1 MAPGAKHSVALDG
14 GDAPEALEIGVAA
27 ELDGRTLGDGQ
38 FDRHLDDVV
47 DLDVGRAAHR
57 ALAQVRTNVP
67 TPGAARTRSG
77 EVARDEQDANTLLG
91 ENGQRRFEADNAAMG
106 PGCSLTQILDKR
118 GFAIPLGALGDN
130 ACRASDLLHGRGQA
144 DASASEDQLSSGRV
158 HAPLQFGD
166 SVVGPTDHNLA
177 DLPLPHRVVD
187 FGGGRPQMDEGN
199 LLVVPLEA
207 AELDRGVDGSLLPSD
222 DCRKL
227 VDVTTQDAEEA
238 QVGAVDEGKEERLG
252 FVVRLRKLTDA
263 RRRSNDYL
271 VADRHRRGRSLRT
284 SLGRD
289 TRTWRARASW
299 SGRCRGPAT
308 ARIAVE
314 VALDGAEDLAVL
326 SGVREVPH
334 IVGKPL
340 ERPLVVGPTGR

>member
-1 MAPGAKHSVALDG
+1 MAAML
-14 GDAPEALEIGVAA
+14 PEALEIGVAA

-67 TPGAARTRSG
+67 TPGAARARSG

-118 GFAIPLGALGDN
+118 GFAI
-130 ACRASDLLHGRGQA
+130 RARRARRQHMPRRAISLQWAAARLTPSRVRGQLA
-144 DASASEDQLSSGRV
+144 RWPV

-207 AELDRGVDGSLLPSD
+207 AELDRGVDGSLLPRD

-227 VDVTTQDAEEA
+227 VDVSDPRRPR
-238 QVGAVDEGKEERLG
+238 KRRKW
-252 FVVRLRKLTDA
+252 VRSTRA
-263 RRRSNDYL
+263 RRN
-271 VADRHRRGRSLRT
+271 
-284 SLGRD
+284 
-289 TRTWRARASW
+289 ASG
-299 SGRCRGPAT
+299 SSYAS
-308 ARIAVE
+308 A
-314 VALDGAEDLAVL
+314 
-326 SGVREVPH
+326 S
-334 IVGKPL
+334 
-340 ERPLVVGPTGR
+340 